1 MSKKQKNNTIIIGF
15 IVILLALATTFYVLS
30 NRETEPIEKDKPILN
45 VVNYNVFDYE
55 NVDFRFVVVEIG
67 VVSEEDLNIELS
79 EIKVNN
85 LRLNTKDDYI
95 AKLLAQDYKDNFSK
109 IDEMFFVNEQSSI
122 VTLFLPIIDKNDVEA
137 KLTSQYFDDLVI
149 DLSKNVIVVKNE
161 KPPVDDDGADNVVV
175 KDGYTLKTLGFFN
188 NRDFK
193 YFYDGVEFNSSSNE
207 VLHVI
212 PVKLISND
220 KKVYKITEAK
230 FVFDEFDSELIAE
243 DSSFKTVDHES
254 IIGIETSSE
263 KEGSLIFVSFSQSL
277 EPVTYKGVLMIKV
290 NNGEWIELEVVI

>member
-175 KDGYTLKTLGFFN
+175 KDGYTLK
-188 NRDFK
+188 
-193 YFYDGVEFNSSSNE
+193 
-207 VLHVI
+207 
-212 PVKLISND
+212 
-220 KKVYKITEAK
+220 KIGRASCRER
-230 FVFDEFDSELIAE
+230 V
-243 DSSFKTVDHES
+243 
-254 IIGIETSSE
+254 
-263 KEGSLIFVSFSQSL
+263 
-277 EPVTYKGVLMIKV
+277 
-290 NNGEWIELEVVI
+290 